1 MIDALVYG
9 VQFAVSILGI
19 TGATIAMFLVV
30 LWFMKE

>member
-19 TGATIAMFLVV
+19 VGTAIAMFLVI
-30 LWFMKE
+30 LWFMNE